1 MILNEINGLM
11 DQIETKKEI
20 EKSVLNGEQVSV
32 QPNQYNKK
40 TKKGSDE
47 SKETMFNEKRKAKI
61 ESIQFGIRVQDYI
74 EQILPVELINTKKK
88 NIYNALLNESIQ
100 NLKKRRFFDNSR

>member
-32 QPNQYNKK
+32 QPN
-40 TKKGSDE
+40 
-47 SKETMFNEKRKAKI
+47 
-61 ESIQFGIRVQDYI
+61 
-74 EQILPVELINTKKK
+74 
-88 NIYNALLNESIQ
+88 
-100 NLKKRRFFDNSR
+100 

>member
-1 MILNEINGLM
+1 
-11 DQIETKKEI
+11 
-20 EKSVLNGEQVSV
+20 
-32 QPNQYNKK
+32 
-40 TKKGSDE
+40 
-47 SKETMFNEKRKAKI
+47 MFNEKRKAKI

-88 NIYNALLNESIQ
+88 NIYSALLNESIQ